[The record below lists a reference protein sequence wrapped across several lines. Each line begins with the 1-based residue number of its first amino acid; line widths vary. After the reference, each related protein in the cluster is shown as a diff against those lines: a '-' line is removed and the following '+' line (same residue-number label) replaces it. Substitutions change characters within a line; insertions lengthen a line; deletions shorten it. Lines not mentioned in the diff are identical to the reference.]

1 MTSKEFENFIQALI
15 EKENA
20 SKSLREQGF
29 IFERLVKRILQIEPR
44 FKNEFKQVYL
54 WSEFNAKFGVGN
66 DVGIDLMALNHSDE
80 WVSVQCKAYD
90 ANYHLMQ
97 GDLKN
102 FLGINTI
109 EGKEA
114 SFEIKDKYIFHT
126 CKIVSENFIKA
137 INQSETSD
145 IKCKSYGFY
154 DLFDLDIDWDSFK
167 IENPDSL
174 KVHKQKELRDYQ
186 IEALNATKEH
196 FLAKN
201 KDRAKIIMACGTGKS
216 LLSVRIIDEIVQ
228 NGEIALFFAPSLA
241 LINQML
247 LEFFKES
254 KSQNYKVFAV
264 CSDYTVGVNAQTTL
278 NEDLKTSDIYI
289 PVISN
294 PHKLAG
300 NINHHKKDNKIII
313 FSTYQSI
320 DCVIE
325 AQKIFKDEIKL
336 IINDEA
342 HRTAGYEKIN
352 AQTQEKLQSVWQ
364 KTHDKASLKAKH
376 RLYLTATPRIYA
388 ESAKKKTKEN
398 DLLLYSMDD
407 ESVFGEQIYTLKFDD
422 AIKRNILCDYRVL
435 ITFTNKDSTAH
446 ITNAKDKNLIAEDAA
461 KMIGLHKA
469 ILKQDLNLIDESGIL
484 QEFSEDTSQ
493 MKRIVCFHHSI
504 KNSKTFAQNFCAI
517 DESLEGSYT
526 EHIDGTDNANE
537 KSKKL
542 SWLKEESEESQFKI
556 LSNAKCLTEG
566 IDVPSLDGVAF
577 FDPRDSV
584 VDIVQAVGR
593 AMRKAQNKKLG
604 YIILPIALSQND
616 IVNYEKSLNSSA
628 FKGIWKVLKALR
640 SHDERLVDTA
650 RINQVVKIATPK
662 MKVAGAFSNESD
674 EEKLQ
679 GKRKAIEQS
688 LFELSEL
695 ATNIKNAIPK
705 QLGDLAYWELYANKV
720 GDIMHTLSTR
730 ISHLCQSNS
739 NVKALFDSFC
749 KALRVNLN
757 ASFHTDEAITLIAQH
772 IITKPIF
779 AHIFPELDFCEFD
792 KVSAELEKI
801 HAELQKFGLEQET
814 QDLKRFYD
822 SVQNNA
828 KYADSDKS
836 KQDLIKNLYDS
847 LFKSAFKKTQEK
859 LGIVYTPIECVD
871 FIIHSLQYVLKKHFD
886 KRLSDEN
893 IHICDPFTGTGTF
906 ITRLIQ
912 SGLIDENLEHKYKNE
927 LWANEITLLGYY
939 IAQLN
944 ITATFHKQKES
955 LNKANK
961 HYEFFD
967 NLLFTDTFN
976 TYTKGTLDLQSN
988 YLEQNLKK
996 IEDFKNADFKIIFG
1010 NPPYSAKQGSGNDD
1024 NKNTNYPTLEN
1035 RIKETYVSKSK
1046 AINKNAVYDTLK
1058 MAIRF
1063 ASDRID
1069 RGGGL

>member
-54 WSEFNAKFGVGN
+54 WSEFNAKFGVGS
-66 DVGIDLMALNHSDE
+66 DVGIDLMALNHNDE

-90 ANYHLMQ
+90 TNYHLMQ
-97 GDLKN
+97 TDLKN

-114 SFEIKDKYIFHT
+114 SFEIKAKFVFHT
-126 CKIVSENFIKA
+126 CKNVSDNFIKA
-137 INQSETSD
+137 INQSKINENE
-145 IKCKSYGFY
+145 CKSYGFY
-154 DLFDLDIDWDSFK
+154 DLLDLDIDYKSVKFDDLS
-167 IENPDSL
+167 SL
-174 KVHKQKELRDYQ
+174 KIQGQKELRDYQ

-196 FLAKN
+196 FLTKN

-216 LLSVRIIDEIVQ
+216 LLSVRIIDEIAQ
-228 NGEIALFFAPSLA
+228 NGEIVLFFAPSLA

-264 CSDYTVGVNAQTTL
+264 CSDYTVGANAQTTL
-278 NEDLKTSDIYI
+278 NEDLKSSDIYI

-336 IINDEA
+336 IVNDEA
-342 HRTAGYEKIN
+342 HRTAGYEKIS
-352 AQTQEKLQSVWQ
+352 AKTQEKLQSIWQ
-364 KTHDKASLKAKH
+364 KTHDNALLKAKH

-388 ESAKKKTKEN
+388 ESAKEKTKEN

-407 ESVFGEQIYTLKFDD
+407 ESVFGEEIYTLKFDD

-435 ITFTNKDSTAH
+435 ITFIDKDDIAGIINTKGSQL
-446 ITNAKDKNLIAEDAA
+446 KAEDGA
-461 KMIGLHKA
+461 KMVGLHKA
-469 ILKQDLNLIDESGIL
+469 ILKKDLNLIDESGIL

-504 KNSKTFAQNFCAI
+504 KNSKTFTENFYAI
-517 DESLEGSYT
+517 DESLEGSCT

-542 SWLKEESEESQFKI
+542 AWLKEESEEAQFRI

-604 YIILPIALSQND
+604 YIILPIALSQKEIAD
-616 IVNYEKSLNSSA
+616 YEKSLNLSA

-650 RINQVVKIATPK
+650 RINQVVKITTPK
-662 MKVAGAFSNESD
+662 MKTFENN
-674 EEKLQ
+674 Q
-679 GKRKAIEQS
+679 IKRS
-688 LFELSEL
+688 LFSMSEL

-720 GDIMHTLSTR
+720 GDIMHTLSSR

-749 KALRVNLN
+749 EALRANLN

-779 AHIFPELDFCEFD
+779 AHIFPELDFSKFD

-801 HAELQKFGLEQET
+801 HAELQKFGLERET

-828 KYADSDKS
+828 KYATSDKS

-976 TYTKGTLDLQSN
+976 TYTKGALDLQSN

-1010 NPPYSAKQGSGNDD
+1010 NPPYSTGQNSANDD
-1024 NKNTNYPTLEN
+1024 NKNTKYPLLEERIAQTYAFRSNATNKGSNYDS
-1035 RIKETYVSKSK
+1035 Y
-1046 AINKNAVYDTLK
+1046 K

-1069 RGGGL
+1069 SRGGGYSFYH